1 MAYTYSKIA
10 TYTVGSGGIGSV
22 SFLNIPQNYTDL
34 VVKLSPKTT
43 RTNADYEGVLCS
55 INSNITDGSYSR
67 KVLMNNSGSAVSGTG
82 NDRYIGWTA
91 TNSGTAANVFGN
103 FELYFPNYTSST
115 TKGYLCDFVNEGNFS
130 AVTAQ
135 GMFSNSFSTSS
146 AITSIAFTTTD
157 ANNFTQFSTFHLYG
171 IKAEL

>member
-1 MAYTYSKIA
+1 MAYTYSKLA
-10 TYTVGSGGIGSV
+10 TYTVGSGGIPSV
-22 SFLNIPQNYTDL
+22 TFLNIPQNYTDL

-67 KVLMNNSGSAVSGTG
+67 KVLMNNSGSVVSGTG
-82 NDRYIGWTA
+82 NDRYIGWTS

-103 FELYFPNYTSST
+103 FELYFPNYTSSI
-115 TKGYLCDFVNEGNFS
+115 TKSYLCDFVNEGNFS

-135 GMFSNSFSTSS
+135 GMFSNLFSTSS
-146 AITSIAFTTTD
+146 AITSIAFTTVND
-157 ANNFTQFSTFHLYG
+157 NNFAQYSTFHLYG